1 MVQNVAQERAN
12 IIKKSKILIYA
23 VFDRLSVK
31 FHGIFVKR
39 IAVLI
44 KCGSLMIR
52 LNKVMMSE

>member
-1 MVQNVAQERAN
+1 MPSIR
-12 IIKKSKILIYA
+12 
-23 VFDRLSVK
+23 FSVK

-44 KCGSLMIR
+44 KGLSLMIR